1 MRKTAIFTKLDAQAD
16 RILEAF
22 AQRTGLAGH
31 DGDERRIFELE
42 GAGRDVDVRRELRAV
57 DAAWGEHLRWDNP
70 D

>member
-1 MRKTAIFTKLDAQAD
+1 MRKTAIFMKLDAEAD
-16 RILEAF
+16 GILEAF

-42 GAGRDVDVRRELRAV
+42 GAGRDVDVRAELRAI
-57 DAAWGEHLRWDNP
+57 DAAWGEHMRWENP

>member
-1 MRKTAIFTKLDAQAD
+1 MRKTAIFTKLDPEAD

-31 DGDERRIFELE
+31 DGDERRIFQLE

-57 DAAWGEHLRWDNP
+57 DAAWGEHLRWENP
-70 D
+70 G